1 MIQGYRAAWP
11 QFSRNARLFLLSAM
25 LAGFSYSG
33 VYFLLANLFLVRL
46 GYDEQFIGVFVAT
59 GALSFALSSLPAG
72 VLGRRWGSR
81 RAMTAGYA
89 ILACGLAL
97 VSLAPLFAEPWR
109 ARWLIAT
116 CALRELGNAFYMVN
130 ANPFLMEATS
140 QQERGHVFSSRGAV
154 VPLAGFLG
162 SIMGGVMPARI
173 AGWTDRSTD
182 DPMTYLLPLLFG
194 GVMLLPG
201 LFALMSARPPELDP
215 TAEAVSIHPVERR
228 PATQEPPRSLRPQA
242 TERPVATILVMALV
256 GSLYICAMAG
266 SMSFFNL
273 YMDRG
278 LGVPTARIG
287 IIIACGQLLAAPVA
301 LTMAGLA
308 RRIGYGAA
316 FGCSAA
322 GVALCALPIALAP
335 YWWAAGAGAVGITVL
350 SAIAFPAIT
359 VYQQELVEPDWRPI
373 MSGAYMMAISMA
385 WGAMATAGGY
395 LIKTQGYRSLFL
407 LGSGLSLVGVAV
419 FTAYATRRNRRL
431 ASGNGMSAITKRD

>member
-1 MIQGYRAAWP
+1 MIRGYRAAWP
-11 QFSRNARLFLLSAM
+11 QFSRNARLFLLSAT

-46 GYDEQFIGVFVAT
+46 GYDEQFIGIFVAT

-201 LFALMSARPPELDP
+201 LIALMSARPPALDP
-215 TAEAVSIHPVERR
+215 PSVADAVDPVARR
-228 PATQEPPRSLRPQA
+228 PVPQKPPRSLRPQA
-242 TERPVATILVMALV
+242 TERPVVTILVIALV
-256 GSLYICAMAG
+256 GSLYICATAG

-316 FGCSAA
+316 FGWSRASATPWA
-322 GVALCALPIALAP
+322 TGRRQAWRCAPCPSHSCRTGGRLAPAPLALPCCPPSPSRQSPCINRNSLSRIGVRSCP
-335 YWWAAGAGAVGITVL
+335 VL
-350 SAIAFPAIT
+350 T
-359 VYQQELVEPDWRPI
+359 
-373 MSGAYMMAISMA
+373 
-385 WGAMATAGGY
+385 
-395 LIKTQGYRSLFL
+395 
-407 LGSGLSLVGVAV
+407 
-419 FTAYATRRNRRL
+419 
-431 ASGNGMSAITKRD
+431 